1 MISRRVFDLE
11 VPLDGNAQIT
21 LYGFVSGFAPF
32 KWVFTP

>member
-11 VPLDGNAQIT
+11 VPLDGNGQIT